1 MNEQIVYGSHN
12 TMTYLPIKNWWMFPG
27 LLIARCQNHSIEEQ
41 FNRGARVFDLRV
53 YLNKKSKQWEFAHGL
68 INFKSYYDICKVIR
82 NINKFTGL
90 NSLSQENG
98 HWFYNEQI
106 RDIYVRIILEKWSSE
121 SECRQFSKMC
131 KTFEICYPELKF
143 IGGNRKGDWKKLY
156 TFKNDVPD
164 SLNNQWVS
172 SMAEDARWYEKVFPF
187 LYALRMNKKNR
198 LRMKEK
204 LNLFD
209 FV

>member
-12 TMTYLPIKNWWMFPG
+12 TMTYLPIRNWWLFPG
-27 LLIARCQNHSIEEQ
+27 LLIARCQNHNIEEQ
-41 FNRGARVFDLRV
+41 FKNGARVFDLRI
-53 YLNKKSKQWEFAHGL
+53 YFNTKSKQWEFAHGL
-68 INFKSYYDICKVIR
+68 INFKSYDDIHKVVCYIY
-82 NINKFTGL
+82 KFTKL
-90 NSLSQENG
+90 TN
-98 HWFYNEQI
+98 H
-106 RDIYVRIILEKWSSE
+106 DIYVRLILEKWSSE
-121 SECRQFSKMC
+121 SECRQFAKMC
-131 KTFEICYPELKF
+131 KTFEISYPELKF

-156 TFKNDVPD
+156 AFKTDVPD

-172 SMAEDARWYEKVFPF
+172 SMAKDARWYEKAFPF

>member
-27 LLIARCQNHSIEEQ
+27 LFIARCQNHDILEQ
-41 FNRGARVFDLRV
+41 FNQGARVFDLRI
-53 YLNKKSKQWEFAHGL
+53 YFNIKSKQWEFAHGL
-68 INFKSYYDICKVIR
+68 INFKSHDDIHKVVCYIH
-82 NINKFTGL
+82 KFTKL
-90 NSLSQENG
+90 TNQ
-98 HWFYNEQI
+98 
-106 RDIYVRIILEKWSSE
+106 DIYVRLILEKWSSE
-121 SECRQFSKMC
+121 SECRQFAKMC
-131 KTFEICYPELKF
+131 KTFEISYPELKF

-156 TFKNDVPD
+156 TFKTDIPD

-172 SMAEDARWYEKVFPF
+172 SMAEDARWYEKAFPF

>member
-12 TMTYLPIKNWWMFPG
+12 TMTYLPIKNWWLFPG

-41 FNRGARVFDLRV
+41 FKKGARVFDLRI
-53 YLNKKSKQWEFAHGL
+53 YFNTKSMQWEFAHGL
-68 INFKSYYDICKVIR
+68 INFKSQDDIRKVVQRIY
-82 NINKFTGL
+82 KFTAIT
-90 NSLSQENG
+90 NS
-98 HWFYNEQI
+98 
-106 RDIYVRIILEKWSSE
+106 DIYVRLILEKWDSE
-121 SECRQFSKMC
+121 AECEQFAKMC
-131 KTFEICYPELKF
+131 ETFEIRYQELKF
-143 IGGNRKGDWKKLY
+143 IGGNRKGNWKKLY
-156 TFKNDVPD
+156 TFQTDVPD

>member
-27 LLIARCQNHSIEEQ
+27 LLIARCQNHDILEQ
-41 FNRGARVFDLRV
+41 FNRGARVFDLRI
-53 YLNKKSKQWEFAHGL
+53 YFNIKSKQWEFAHGL
-68 INFKSYYDICKVIR
+68 INFKSHNDIHKVVCYIY
-82 NINKFTGL
+82 KFTKL
-90 NSLSQENG
+90 TN
-98 HWFYNEQI
+98 H
-106 RDIYVRIILEKWSSE
+106 DIYVRLILEKWSSE
-121 SECRQFSKMC
+121 SECRQFAKMC
-131 KTFEICYPELKF
+131 KTFEISYPELKF

-156 TFKNDVPD
+156 TFKTDIPD

>member
-12 TMTYLPIKNWWMFPG
+12 TMTYLPIKNWWLFPG
-27 LLIARCQNHSIEEQ
+27 LLIARCQNNNIEEQ
-41 FNRGARVFDLRV
+41 FKNGARVFDLRV
-53 YLNKKSKQWEFAHGL
+53 YYNTKTYRWEFAHGL
-68 INFKSYYDICKVIR
+68 INFKSKKSVTEI
-82 NINKFTGL
+82 
-90 NSLSQENG
+90 
-98 HWFYNEQI
+98 I
-106 RDIYVRIILEKWSSE
+106 RDIRQLKETTQDDVYVRLILEKWTLE
-121 SECRQFSKMC
+121 SDCYIFSRKC
-131 KTFEICYPELKF
+131 SFYERICPKLKF

-156 TFKNDVPD
+156 TFKTDVPD
-164 SLNNQWVS
+164 NLNNQWVS

-209 FV
+209 FI

>member
-1 MNEQIVYGSHN
+1 MNESIVYGSHN

-27 LLIARCQNHSIEEQ
+27 LLIARCQKHNIKEQ
-41 FNRGARVFDLRV
+41 FNRGARVFDLRI
-53 YLNKKSKQWEFAHGL
+53 YFNTKSMQWEFAHGL
-68 INFKSYYDICKVIR
+68 INFKSNDIRKVIQR
-82 NINKFTGL
+82 IYKFTAL
-90 NSLSQENG
+90 TNS
-98 HWFYNEQI
+98 
-106 RDIYVRIILEKWSSE
+106 DIYVRLILEKWNSE
-121 SECRQFSKMC
+121 SECEQFAKMC
-131 KTFEICYPELKF
+131 ETFEIRYPELKF

-156 TFKNDVPD
+156 TFQTDIPD

>member
-12 TMTYLPIKNWWMFPG
+12 TMTYLPIKNWWLFPG
-27 LLIARCQNHSIEEQ
+27 LLIARCQNHNIVEQ
-41 FNRGARVFDLRV
+41 FKNGARVFDLRI
-53 YLNKKSKQWEFAHGL
+53 YFDTKSMQWEFAHGL
-68 INFKSYYDICKVIR
+68 INFKSRVDIYKVIR
-82 NINKFTGL
+82 NIRNFTEYT
-90 NSLSQENG
+90 N
-98 HWFYNEQI
+98 
-106 RDIYVRIILEKWSSE
+106 RDIYVRLILEKWSSE
-121 SECRQFSKMC
+121 SECRQFAKMC
-131 KTFEICYPELKF
+131 KTFEICYPKLKF

-156 TFKNDVPD
+156 TFKTDVPD
-164 SLNNQWVS
+164 NLNNQWVS

-198 LRMKEK
+198 FRMKEK

>member
-27 LLIARCQNHSIEEQ
+27 LLIARCQNHNIEEQ
-41 FNRGARVFDLRV
+41 FKNGARVFDLRI
-53 YLNKKSKQWEFAHGL
+53 YFNTKSMQWGFAHGL
-68 INFKSYYDICKVIR
+68 INFKSKKSVTEI
-82 NINKFTGL
+82 
-90 NSLSQENG
+90 
-98 HWFYNEQI
+98 I
-106 RDIYVRIILEKWSSE
+106 RDIRQLKETTQDDVYVRLILEKWTLE
-121 SECRQFSKMC
+121 SDCYIFSRKC
-131 KTFEICYPELKF
+131 SFYERICPKLKF

-156 TFKNDVPD
+156 TFKTDVPD
-164 SLNNQWVS
+164 NLNNQWIS
-172 SMAEDARWYEKVFPF
+172 SMAEDAHWYEKVFPF

>member
-27 LLIARCQNHSIEEQ
+27 LLIARCQNHNIEEQ
-41 FNRGARVFDLRV
+41 FKNGARVFDLRI
-53 YLNKKSKQWEFAHGL
+53 YFNTKSMQWEFAHGL
-68 INFKSYYDICKVIR
+68 INFKSKESVSKIIQDIRQLKETTQDDV
-82 NINKFTGL
+82 
-90 NSLSQENG
+90 
-98 HWFYNEQI
+98 
-106 RDIYVRIILEKWSSE
+106 YVRLILEKWTLE
-121 SECRQFSKMC
+121 LECQNFSRKC
-131 KTFEICYPELKF
+131 LHYERVCPELKF

-156 TFKNDVPD
+156 TFKTDVPD
-164 SLNNQWVS
+164 NLNNQWVS
-172 SMAEDARWYEKVFPF
+172 SMAEDARWYEKIMPF
-187 LYALRMNKKNR
+187 LYALKMNKKNR